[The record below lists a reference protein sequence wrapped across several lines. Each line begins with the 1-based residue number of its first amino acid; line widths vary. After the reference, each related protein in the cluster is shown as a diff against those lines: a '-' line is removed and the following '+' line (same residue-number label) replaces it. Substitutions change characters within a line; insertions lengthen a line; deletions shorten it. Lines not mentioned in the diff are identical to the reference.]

1 MIKIAKYEF
10 DSREQAETKINAL
23 GTATDE
29 NGNEYPTHKSTIVQ
43 LGNIVL
49 EQGEY
54 DEDGEE
60 VTAPV
65 LSDKW
70 HLDVAWSDAEI
81 TTVEEEA
88 VLDDEGMIVTPEVV
102 SYDHPYGWK
111 SYAVEIE
118 GDGVHSFFGLSY
130 ESLKL

>member
-1 MIKIAKYEF
+1 MRISKYEF
-10 DSREQAETKINAL
+10 NSKEQAQEKIDAL

-70 HLDVAWSDAEI
+70 HLDVAWSDSEI

-102 SYDHPYGWK
+102 SVNHPYGWK

>member
-1 MIKIAKYEF
+1 MIKISKYEF
-10 DSREQAETKINAL
+10 DSREQVISKIASL

-29 NGNEYPTHKSTIVQ
+29 DGNEYPTHKSTIVQ

-54 DEDGEE
+54 DEEGEE
-60 VTAPV
+60 ITAPV

-70 HLDVAWSDAEI
+70 HLDVLWQEEQIKSVD
-81 TTVEEEA
+81 EEA
-88 VLDDEGMIVTPEVV
+88 VVDEDGNIVTPEVV

-111 SYAVEIE
+111 SYAVDID
-118 GDGVHSFFGLSY
+118 GDGVHAFFGLNY
-130 ESLKL
+130 DALKF

>member
-1 MIKIAKYEF
+1 MRISKYEF
-10 DSREQAETKINAL
+10 NSKEQAQEKIDAL
-23 GTATDE
+23 GTSTDE

-54 DEDGEE
+54 DEEGEE
-60 VTAPV
+60 ITAPV

-70 HLDVAWSDAEI
+70 HLDVAWDDAEI

-88 VLDDEGMIVTPEVV
+88 VLDDEGMIVTPEVTSV
-102 SYDHPYGWK
+102 DHPYGWK

-130 ESLKL
+130 DSLKL

>member
-1 MIKIAKYEF
+1 MRISKYEF
-10 DSREQAETKINAL
+10 NSKEQAQEKIDAL

-54 DEDGEE
+54 DEEGEE
-60 VTAPV
+60 ITAPV

-70 HLDVAWSDAEI
+70 HLDVAWDDAEI

-88 VLDDEGMIVTPEVV
+88 VLDDEGMIVTPEVTSV
-102 SYDHPYGWK
+102 DHPYGWK

-130 ESLKL
+130 DSLKL

>member
-1 MIKIAKYEF
+1 MRISKYEF
-10 DSREQAETKINAL
+10 NSKDQAQGKIDAL

-54 DEDGEE
+54 DEEGEE

-65 LSDKW
+65 LSNKW

-81 TTVEEEA
+81 TSE
-88 VLDDEGMIVTPEVV
+88 DGEV
-102 SYDHPYGWK
+102 DHPYGWK
-111 SYAVEIE
+111 SYAVDID

-130 ESLKL
+130 DSLKL

>member
-1 MIKIAKYEF
+1 MRISKYEF
-10 DSREQAETKINAL
+10 NSKEQAQEKIDAL

-54 DEDGEE
+54 DEEGEE
-60 VTAPV
+60 ITAPV

-88 VLDDEGMIVTPEVV
+88 VLDEEGMIVTPEVISV
-102 SYDHPYGWK
+102 NHPYGWK

>member
-1 MIKIAKYEF
+1 MRISKYEF

-88 VLDDEGMIVTPEVV
+88 VLDDEGMILTQEVTSV
-102 SYDHPYGWK
+102 DHPYGWK
-111 SYAVEIE
+111 SYAVDIE

-130 ESLKL
+130 DSLKL

>member
-1 MIKIAKYEF
+1 MNIGKYQF
-10 DSREQAETKINAL
+10 DSREQAQTKIDAL

-29 NGNEYPTHKSTIVQ
+29 DGNEYPTHKHTIVH

-54 DEDGEE
+54 DEEGEE
-60 VTAPV
+60 ITAPV

-70 HLDVAWSDAEI
+70 HLDVAWDDAEI

-88 VLDDEGMIVTPEVV
+88 VLDEEGMIVTPEVTSV
-102 SYDHPYGWK
+102 DHPYGWK

-130 ESLKL
+130 DSLKL

>member
-1 MIKIAKYEF
+1 MRISKYEF
-10 DSREQAETKINAL
+10 NSKEQAQEKIDAL

-54 DEDGEE
+54 DEEGEE
-60 VTAPV
+60 ITAPV

-70 HLDVAWSDAEI
+70 HLDVAWDDAEI

-88 VLDDEGMIVTPEVV
+88 VLDEEGMIVTPEVV
-102 SYDHPYGWK
+102 SVNHPYGWK